1 MEYGITPV
9 FFKNYTAFKA
19 KNDEG
24 KRKFK
29 YIINTGS
36 SRSSKTYSLLELIHR
51 ICENNP
57 NTRAT
62 AWRDTKKDC
71 RDTIWK
77 DYQKILALSGRLKV
91 TQRNK
96 SEAFYHFPQTESF
109 FEFHGTDDEEKVHG
123 LTQQVAWLNEPY
135 KISKDTFDQIDMRSD
150 VIFIDWNPKK
160 KHWIDELSKQDNAI
174 VIHSTFLDNPFCPEQ
189 SKIKI
194 LSYQTIKQCDAV
206 VSGLLHEQDA
216 RVYDTE
222 ANPIFLTPNQ
232 IKELL
237 RCRYNEEKRTSNE
250 YKWSV
255 YGLGEKAEKPNRIYS
270 GWRKITD
277 TEFEEAPYNSYY
289 GLDFGAARPTALVE
303 VKFDGKKGFLLNQ
316 RLYQPANEMGC
327 SLSELL
333 NKLGISKKIPIISD
347 SAEPDSINEL
357 RLNGFNAIP
366 ALKGPGSVNTGIKF
380 IQNYDIYYTDTSV
393 NVEEEY
399 EEYEWE
405 IISGVNLDRP
415 LKQNDHI
422 LDAIRYCMSF
432 LQLYLHIKAA

>member
-19 KNDEG
+19 KNEAG

-174 VIHSTFLDNPFCPEQ
+174 VIHSTFRDNPFCPEQ
-189 SKIKI
+189 SRIKI
-194 LSYQTIKQCDAV
+194 LSY
-206 VSGLLHEQDA
+206 EP
-216 RVYDTE
+216 TE
-222 ANPIFLTPNQ
+222 ENKAKGTADV
-232 IKELL
+232 
-237 RCRYNEEKRTSNE
+237 

-255 YGLGEKAEKPNRIYS
+255 YGLGLKSEKPNRIYS

-303 VKFDGKKGFLLNQ
+303 VKHDGKKGFLLNQ
-316 RLYQPANEMGC
+316 KLYQPANEMGC

-333 NKLGISKKIPIISD
+333 NKIGISKKIPIICD

-380 IQNYDIYYTDTSV
+380 IQNYDIFYTETSV
-393 NVEEEY
+393 NIEEEY

-422 LDAIRYCMSF
+422 LDATRYCMSF

>member
-9 FFKNYTAFKA
+9 FLKNYTAFKA
-19 KNDEG
+19 KNNEG
-24 KRKFK
+24 KRKYK

-77 DYQKILALSGRLKV
+77 DYQKILALSSRLKV
-91 TQRNK
+91 SQRNK
-96 SEAFYHFPQTESF
+96 SEAFYHFPATESF

-135 KISKDTFDQIDMRSD
+135 KISKDTFDQIDMRAD

-174 VIHSTFLDNPFCPEQ
+174 VIHSTFKDNPFCPEQ
-189 SKIKI
+189 SRIKI
-194 LSYQTIKQCDAV
+194 LSY
-206 VSGLLHEQDA
+206 E
-216 RVYDTE
+216 
-222 ANPIFLTPNQ
+222 PTPENIQ
-232 IKELL
+232 KGTADL
-237 RCRYNEEKRTSNE
+237 

-255 YGLGEKAEKPNRIYS
+255 YGLGEKSEKPNRIYN
-270 GWRKITD
+270 GWKKILL
-277 TEFEEAPYNSYY
+277 TEFEEAPYNNYY
-289 GLDFGAARPTALVE
+289 GLDFGAARPTALVD
-303 VKFDGKKGFLLNQ
+303 VKYDGKKSFLLNQ
-316 RLYQPANEMGC
+316 KVYLPANEMGC
-327 SLSELL
+327 TLSETL
-333 NKLGISKKIPIISD
+333 KKIGINKKIPIICD

-366 ALKGPGSVNTGIKF
+366 AIKGPGSVNAGIKF
-380 IQNYDIYYTDTSV
+380 INNFNMYYTDTSTAI
-393 NVEEEY
+393 EEEY

-405 IISGVNLDRP
+405 IVSGVNLDRP
-415 LKQNDHI
+415 LKRNDHI
-422 LDAIRYCMSF
+422 MDAIRYCTSY
-432 LQLYLHIKAA
+432 LQLYLHIKTV